1 MAATYPIKGRAVKVK
16 RGAGTPTLIAGA
28 RTKSLSINGSPIDV
42 TNDDDDAVRK
52 LMSEPGEITVE
63 ISIFGVI
70 QSDVLRAE
78 ALSASDRVELTH
90 FELPGSVGNGQF
102 AGQFFLASYTE
113 TGEYQGAATF
123 EATFQSAGAVTYTAP
138 T

>member
-1 MAATYPIKGRAVKVK
+1 MAATYPIKGRAIKVK
-16 RGAGTPTLIAGA
+16 RGTTPALIAGA

-52 LMSEPGEITVE
+52 LMNEPGEITVE
-63 ISIFGVI
+63 ISLSGII

-78 ALSASDRVELTH
+78 SLSATDRVLPTE
-90 FELPGSVGNGQF
+90 FELPGSVGAGKF
-102 AGQFFLASYTE
+102 AGDFFLASYSE